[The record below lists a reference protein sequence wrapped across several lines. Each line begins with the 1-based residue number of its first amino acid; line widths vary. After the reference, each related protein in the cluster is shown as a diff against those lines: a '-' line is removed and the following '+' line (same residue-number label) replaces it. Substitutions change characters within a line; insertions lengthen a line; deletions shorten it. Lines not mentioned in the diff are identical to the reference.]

1 MPQFRRPSLRKLA
14 MSHLMGSAFS
24 KISAPAPT
32 SHPADHGSNE
42 KVHHLHGAL
51 PPPGASALTNA
62 LKTLVTGDVRVANAG
77 AGAGRGPPYD
87 SPYSRS
93 ISSTA
98 PTSPRM

>member
-24 KISAPAPT
+24 KITSAPAHT
-32 SHPADHGSNE
+32 SHPVDHGSNE

-77 AGAGRGPPYD
+77 ASGPPYD